1 MEKKKPVKIFLEL
14 SIIVVVVAQ
23 KKIPT
28 GKKLMNEKKRNRSG
42 QAQSPK
48 HNILSKKNSI

>member
-14 SIIVVVVAQ
+14 SIIVVVAQ